1 MAALLV
7 WGVLSAAAAAEP
19 GTLVFGNAGEP
30 DTLDPHKYSLVP
42 EQQILQDVFVGLTAM
57 SADARIV
64 PGIAER
70 WEMSGDGLTWTFHL
84 RPGMQWSDGAAL
96 TAEDVVAGLR
106 RAFDPRTA
114 AALANFG
121 YKIKGAQAIALGKQ
135 PLETLGAA
143 ALDPLTVAITLERP
157 SLLLPQILADPQ
169 FFPAPRHAVA
179 AHGENWAKAGVM
191 VSNGPYRL
199 AEWRPNER
207 IRLTKNPLYFDAA
220 QVAIETVEYLSLDDG
235 DAALKRFRA
244 GELDMTTLVPGGQS
258 EWIAKN
264 IPQNLRAHPG
274 AYLSYLAINLALP
287 KFQDPRVRRA
297 LSLAIDREAIVRGI
311 LKTGDTPAYRIV
323 PESVPGYPEDTRLNF
338 HQAAMAARMDEARA
352 LLLAAGYT
360 PDAPLTFTFRHIAGV
375 PPRRVAVVLEDA
387 WRKIGAKVEL
397 TQTDGK
403 THYQMLRSKDFEV
416 ATSGWTYFPDPE
428 YFLTILESDNAETN
442 YGSFVD
448 KTFDQLILSAK
459 SALDP
464 AERLRLFGQAEKM
477 ALEQNPIAPLA
488 FLTMKVLVA
497 DRIEGVAANALGL
510 YPVRFMRLED

>member
-1 MAALLV
+1 MLFGSAPRAL
-7 WGVLSAAAAAEP
+7 AAEP

-30 DTLDPHKYSLVP
+30 DTLDPHRYSLVP

-84 RPGMQWSDGAAL
+84 RPGLQWSDGAAL
-96 TAEDVVAGLR
+96 TADDVVAGLR
-106 RAFDPRTA
+106 RAFDPKTA
-114 AALANFG
+114 AALATFG
-121 YKIKGAQAIALGKQ
+121 YKIKGAQAVHQGKQ
-135 PLETLGAA
+135 PVDTLGAV
-143 ALDPLTVAITLERP
+143 ALDSLTVAITLERP
-157 SLLLPQILADPQ
+157 SLLLPQILSDPQ
-169 FFPAPRHAVA
+169 FFPAPRHAIA
-179 AHGENWAKAGVM
+179 AMGDDWVKAGAM

-199 AEWRPNER
+199 SEWRPNER

-220 QVAIETVEYLSLDDG
+220 NVTIERIDYLSLDDG

-264 IPQNLRAHPG
+264 IPQRLRAHPG
-274 AYLSYLAINLALP
+274 AYLSYLAINLTLP
-287 KFQDPRVRRA
+287 KFQDARVRHA
-297 LSLAIDREAIVRGI
+297 LSLAIDREAIVRDI

-323 PESVPGYPEDTRLNF
+323 PEGVPDYPEDTRLDF
-338 HQAAMAARMDEARA
+338 RQATMEARQA
-352 LLLAAGYT
+352 EARDLLLAAGYT
-360 PDAPLTFTFRHIAGV
+360 PEAPLTFTFRHIAGV

-403 THYQMLRSKDFEV
+403 THYQMLRTKDFEV

-442 YGSFVD
+442 YGSFAD

-464 AERLRLFGQAEKM
+464 GERLRLFGQAEKM
-477 ALEQNPIAPLA
+477 ALEQNPIVPLA
-488 FLTMKVLVA
+488 FLTMKVLVSERV
-497 DRIEGVAANALGL
+497 DGVEANALGL
-510 YPVRFMRLED
+510 YPVRFMRLKN